1 MSLFWRFYN
10 WSKKRYIEARYKDK
24 LPEITYDKSLHGY
37 IHPYLCEEELDIELI
52 AEELCN
58 KCLCFEFKIGDG
70 YSHHHEFHRVIEDAY
85 NYGSQFSIP
94 SECESDYS
102 RQELDL
108 LRKLALQGEMDRQKY
123 RAEHDLPC
131 VTMTT
136 EDDFEEDE
144 VDEATSSQN

>member
-1 MSLFWRFYN
+1 V
-10 WSKKRYIEARYKDK
+10 I
-24 LPEITYDKSLHGY
+24 PEITYDKSLHGY
-37 IHPYLCEEELDIELI
+37 IHPYLREEEFDIELI

-70 YSHHHEFHRVIEDAY
+70 YSHHHEFRRVIEDAY

-102 RQELDL
+102 QQELDL
-108 LRKLALQGEMDRQKY
+108 LRKLAWQGEMDRQKY
-123 RAEHDLPC
+123 RSEHDLPS

-136 EDDFEEDE
+136 EDDYEDDF
-144 VDEATSSQN
+144 DEAISSKN